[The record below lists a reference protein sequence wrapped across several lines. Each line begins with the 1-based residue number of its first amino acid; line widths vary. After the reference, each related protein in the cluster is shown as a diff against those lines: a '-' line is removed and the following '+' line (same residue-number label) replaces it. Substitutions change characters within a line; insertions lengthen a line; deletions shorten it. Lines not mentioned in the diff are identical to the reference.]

1 MERTI
6 ITGMDWDTPPHPKS
20 LETNLQNITSYVQH
34 NVCWVSLMAMPAN
47 HTTSCLAS
55 PYETLPSTTNLK
67 RERITTEAMCT
78 LCGKDVCTTAHILG
92 VGKVS
97 PQQGRHTFI
106 QDSVLC
112 KVFEALKASFLN
124 IKEAVAI
131 SANLSVKFE
140 QKGEKVLRK
149 RSLQVG
155 ILHHASDRVLLTDLN
170 SNYCFTVLTLPSLY

>member
-6 ITGMDWDTPPHPKS
+6 ITGMDWDTSPHPKS

-55 PYETLPSTTNLK
+55 PYETLPSSTNLK

-78 LCGKDVCTTAHILG
+78 LCGKDVCTTAHVLG

-131 SANLSVKFE
+131 SANLSVKFG
-140 QKGEKVLRK
+140 QKGEKVPRK

-155 ILHHASDRVLLTDLN
+155 ILHLTG
-170 SNYCFTVLTLPSLY
+170 FF